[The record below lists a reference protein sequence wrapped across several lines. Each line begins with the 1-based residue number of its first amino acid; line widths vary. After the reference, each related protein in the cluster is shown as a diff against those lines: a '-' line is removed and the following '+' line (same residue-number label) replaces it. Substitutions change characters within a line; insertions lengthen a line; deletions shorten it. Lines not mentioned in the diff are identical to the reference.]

1 MPVATSVAPVA
12 TSLTP
17 VATSLTPVTL
27 VVPVYVG
34 IDVGRTSLDLAAS
47 GAGAPPRLPR
57 QIPNT
62 AAGIARLVAALTA
75 LVPTLVVLEA
85 TGAYHRPLEAAL
97 VAAHVPTTVVNPAR
111 VAAFRAE
118 RGGREKTDAADATLL
133 VAFGATHDA
142 TLRRAAPVDP
152 QLAQL
157 RATVTYRDTLVAHK
171 TQLTNR
177 LHAQRFGGDATVT
190 TWLTAELAHLQTHL
204 RAVDAAL
211 ARLLTAVPE
220 AAVLR
225 QLRGVG
231 PAVAAAVL
239 GYLPRGVWGDAKAAA
254 AYAGVHPR
262 RTQSGQRDGSR
273 LSKQGH
279 AGLRRYLYCAAI
291 VALRDDPALIAVH
304 DRLVARGKH
313 PASARCAVMH
323 KLLRWMMGR
332 LKAYYAAQHAAQ
344 PPAAV
349 ALAA

>member
-1 MPVATSVAPVA
+1 MTVAP
-12 TSLTP
+12 SLAP
-17 VATSLTPVTL
+17 SLALT
-27 VVPVYVG
+27 VPVYVG
-34 IDVGRTSLDLAAS
+34 IDVGRTSLDLAAG
-47 GAGAPPRLPR
+47 GAGAGVPPRLPR
-57 QIPNT
+57 QVPNT
-62 AAGIARLVAALTA
+62 PAGIARAVAALTA
-75 LVPTLVVLEA
+75 LAPTLVVLEA

-97 VAAHVPTTVVNPAR
+97 VAARVPTAVANPTR

-118 RGGREKTDAADATLL
+118 RGGREKTDAADARLL
-133 VAFGATHDA
+133 AAFAATHA
-142 TLRRAAPVDP
+142 AALRRSEPVDP

-190 TWLTAELAHLQTHL
+190 TRLTAELAHLRAHL
-204 RAVDAAL
+204 REVDAGI
-211 ARLLTAVPE
+211 ARLLAAFPE

-225 QLRGVG
+225 ELRGVG

-239 GYLPRGVWGDAKAAA
+239 GYLPRGVWGDAAAAA

-262 RTQSGQRDGSR
+262 RTQSGARDTSR

-279 AGLRRYLYCAAI
+279 AGLRRYLYCATI
-291 VALRDDPALIAVH
+291 VALRDDPELIAVR
-304 DRLVARGKH
+304 DRLVGRGKH

-332 LKAYYAAQHAAQ
+332 LKAYYAARSAAQ
-344 PPAAV
+344 PADPTAAV
-349 ALAA
+349 LPLAA